1 MKKRIYKFEGCRVY
15 LETAEYKNNT
25 LAIVMYTFAGERYG
39 TVTVNLNHPLQSKHM
54 AFLDENNM
62 PGIGKWIEKN
72 GLGSFTGVKAC
83 SGFCV
88 YPLYS
93 LDSVVMRKGSRRSGS
108 L

>member
-1 MKKRIYKFEGCRVY
+1 MRGIVWCPSIYPLMKKEIYKFEGNDVS
-15 LETAEYKNNT
+15 LENAEYRNNT
-25 LAIVMYTFAGERYG
+25 LAVVMYTTSGEPYG
-39 TVTVNLNHPLQSKHM
+39 NVTINLNHPLQSDRM

-88 YPLYS
+88 YPLYT
-93 LDSVVMRKGSRRSGS
+93 L
-108 L
+108 LF